1 MQLLKDETGSWSSA
15 RCSFWLALLSTLVL
29 VTWDG
34 ASTRFSVPEPGYTV
48 LGAILTITGVWAVG
62 PRIAQYLGPQLGA
75 IVSAI
80 GQTKRSKEPD
90 LYHDDER

>member
-34 ASTRFSVPEPGYTV
+34 ASTHFSVPEPGYTV
-48 LGAILTITGVWAVG
+48 LGAILTITGIWAVG

-75 IVSAI
+75 IAGAI
-80 GQTKRSKEPD
+80 GQSKRSHKAEG
-90 LYHDDER
+90 E